1 MNALHKICFKT
12 LFFYCISTAI
22 TASAAEEPEKF
33 LFEAGAFLTDVDT
46 TIAVDVNGGTIGTS
60 VDLEDDLGYKND
72 KRINRINALYRFTDK
87 HSVHYSFFQLNR
99 SNAKSLE
106 KTFIIGGEEY
116 PVDAAVTST
125 FDYTI
130 HYVSYGYALHNEEDY
145 QFDLL
150 AGLYYL
156 KAGFSIS
163 AAGIGAAASVA
174 EKGPLPQVGFNF
186 NKPLADRWNLSLR
199 SAILK
204 FDIGDVDGLLVD
216 TRLRVDYEVT
226 DRFALGLAYNWQKF
240 RVDILDSDLEGRF
253 SMTTTGPELALLLRF

>member
-1 MNALHKICFKT
+1 M
-12 LFFYCISTAI
+12 
-22 TASAAEEPEKF
+22 
-33 LFEAGAFLTDVDT
+33 DT
-46 TIAVDVNGGTIGTS
+46 TIAVDVNGGTVGTS
-60 VDLEDDLGYKND
+60 VDLEDDLGFKND

-87 HSVHYSFFQLNR
+87 HSLHYSYFQLNR

-116 PVDAAVTST
+116 PVEAAVTST

-156 KAGFSIS
+156 EAGFSIT
-163 AAGIGAAASVA
+163 AIGIGASSSVA